1 MWNSLPDY
9 VVMSDKHKHNLLIL
23 SKTVLMHIGNT
34 EIFYFI
40 IVQPDLMPDFSINSG
55 IEPLHRLHFNDSEIL
70 DKLNKLNVN
79 KTPGPDN
86 QSINQS
92 GEFL

>member
-9 VVMSDKHKHNLLIL
+9 VVMPDKHKHNLLIL

-40 IVQPDLMPDFSINSG
+40 IVQPTQEPESRIICFEYVKINACLSIMM
-55 IEPLHRLHFNDSEIL
+55 IMMM
-70 DKLNKLNVN
+70 NVF
-79 KTPGPDN
+79 G
-86 QSINQS
+86 
-92 GEFL
+92 